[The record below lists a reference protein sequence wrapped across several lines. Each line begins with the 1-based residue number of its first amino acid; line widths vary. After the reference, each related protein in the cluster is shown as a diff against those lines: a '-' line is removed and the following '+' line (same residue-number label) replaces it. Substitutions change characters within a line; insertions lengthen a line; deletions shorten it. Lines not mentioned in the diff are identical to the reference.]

1 LPVFYNPKNDKKF
14 FYIHIPRTGGRFLVE
29 NFIANGCII
38 IHPMTNK
45 IIPNL
50 SDIREKI
57 EGVEM
62 LHAHKDI
69 YKKWYRIE
77 QMPHFTVVRNP
88 IDRFISASSCLNKN
102 LKENKMQQWDYFN
115 KELNKT
121 RPNNWFKP
129 QNEFISSKTKVWKY
143 EDGFN
148 NNFCEWVSNLL
159 SFSFTIKTNIFFPTK
174 KERNKFKKNA
184 LLLDNIK
191 KYYKKDWI

>member
-1 LPVFYNPKNDKKF
+1 
-14 FYIHIPRTGGRFLVE
+14 
-29 NFIANGCII
+29 
-38 IHPMTNK
+38 
-45 IIPNL
+45 
-50 SDIREKI
+50 
-57 EGVEM
+57 
-62 LHAHKDI
+62 
-69 YKKWYRIE
+69 
-77 QMPHFTVVRNP
+77 
-88 IDRFISASSCLNKN
+88 
-102 LKENKMQQWDYFN
+102 MQQWDYFN

-129 QNEFISSKTKVWKY
+129 QNKFISSKTKIWKY